1 MSQLLLPQAI
11 KISIKIQT
19 TYITYVYNFTLFYN
33 NILNDFLE
41 SHLLNHPWQGLLIE
55 PGIWRE
61 LEDFSSGAVC
71 MVIASD
77 LFDLNDYIYDYD
89 EFKKIYG

>member
-1 MSQLLLPQAI
+1 MINPIIMIPIAPNTHLI
-11 KISIKIQT
+11 RI
-19 TYITYVYNFTLFYN
+19 FLFEV
-33 NILNDFLE
+33 L
-41 SHLLNHPWQGLLIE
+41 LLIE